1 MPQPEAQPDVPTP
14 PVSPV
19 HPARRCFL
27 HVGLPKTG
35 TSYLQSVFWSSR
47 DALARQGFELL
58 PQRRQDHLNLAL
70 CIRDIV
76 GSFDDPFVRGA
87 PQRLVRQL
95 ARSTATTVLVAQEA
109 LAPTTTKQAGVLLH
123 LLDGFDVHVVVTA
136 RDLARQVPSAWQQRI
151 QARLSDV
158 EQEFYS
164 GVRHRA
170 PGAADFWVN
179 QDLAA
184 VTASWAAVV
193 GPNHMHVVTCPPAG
207 TDTSVL
213 LARFCSVVGV
223 DPATLD
229 TTAPTDNVAL
239 GRAQAELQRR
249 VNVALGDRFPH
260 SRAGYLRLGQSYLAG
275 KVLGRQRGD
284 RARLPESLRPWVD
297 EVTADWLQQLSSK
310 GYDVVGDLADL
321 QPTVDAFDP
330 SPAPVT
336 DAELVDV
343 AATALA
349 DILEIRDGEL
359 DEAAA
364 TRRELEQLRAQ
375 GFPSPPRF
383 APGRW
388 TPDRVAGG
396 VRRRA
401 GRAWRSLS
409 RR

>member
-1 MPQPEAQPDVPTP
+1 MPQPEARLDASTPSVSTAHPT
-14 PVSPV
+14 
-19 HPARRCFL
+19 RRCFI
-27 HVGLPKTG
+27 HAGLPKTG
-35 TSYLQSVFWSSR
+35 TSYLQSVFWNSR
-47 DALARQGFELL
+47 DALSQQGFELL

-70 CIRDIV
+70 CVRNIV

-87 PQRLVRQL
+87 PQRLTRQL
-95 ARSTATTVLVAQEA
+95 ARSTATTVLVTQEA
-109 LAPTTTKQAGVLLH
+109 LAPTTTEQAGVLLE

-151 QARLSDV
+151 QARLSDM
-158 EQEFYS
+158 EEEFYAA
-164 GVRHRA
+164 VRDRA
-170 PGAADFWVN
+170 PGSADFWAN
-179 QDLAA
+179 QDLTA
-184 VTASWAAVV
+184 VTARWAAAV
-193 GPNHMHVVTCPPAG
+193 GPDHVHVVTCPPAG
-207 TDTSVL
+207 TDTLVL
-213 LARFCSVVGV
+213 FGRFCSVVGV
-223 DPATLD
+223 DPGTLD

-275 KVLGRQRGD
+275 KVLGRQRGE

-297 EVTADWLQQLSSK
+297 EVTADWLQQLGTE

-321 QPTVDAFDP
+321 QPTADAFDT

-336 DAELVDV
+336 DAELVEV

-349 DILEIRDGEL
+349 DILEIRDREL

-364 TRRELEQLRAQ
+364 TRRELDELREKGSSTPQ
-375 GFPSPPRF
+375 RP

-388 TPDRVAGG
+388 APNRVAGG

-401 GRAWRSLS
+401 HRAWRSLS